1 MELSQKIFPVKNGR
15 LILTETSKIKLTAD
29 VVILEN
35 DFFNL
40 IKSKVN
46 EFWLEVGKL
55 NSVLEKYVEQCK
67 ID

>member
-1 MELSQKIFPVKNGR
+1 M
-15 LILTETSKIKLTAD
+15 ILTETSKIKLTAD
-29 VVILEN
+29 AVLPEN

-55 NSVLEKYVEQCK
+55 NSVLEKYVEQFK